1 MQSLCKVAPQ
11 EDGIALREVEPR
23 EPGPGEMLRDLVA
36 GGFFATPKTI

>member
-23 EPGPGEMLRDLVA
+23 EPADFEKLWRRICGLANNG
-36 GGFFATPKTI
+36 